1 MKKGLSPK
9 IRIALFVLLL
19 IVVATLPLYVK
30 NQYIVRVA
38 TLCVMYSA
46 FALSLNLITGFM
58 GQVSLGHAAF
68 MGIGAY
74 TSAILSARFE
84 WSFVP
89 TMLCAVLIAAVFGI
103 LLGIPALKL
112 SGSYLAIVTLGFCE
126 VIRLVE
132 LNWMSLTR
140 GPMGMTGIKKPLV
153 LGWQVKS
160 NGDYYWLSLI
170 LMLIVIFFVI
180 NISNSHVGRAIM
192 SVREDEVAAGAM
204 GVNIRYYKVMTFT
217 ISAALCGMMG
227 AFYAHYMRFIDPS
240 AFNFEQSTS
249 ILSMVIL
256 GGLGGVPGSIL
267 GAVILSVL
275 PEALRDLAAL
285 RMLIYGLIIAVMM
298 IFRPQGILG
307 RTTFSQILGI
317 QKKYAVT
324 PEEAAKLL
332 DGEAATPYQELKEEE
347 EA

>member
-9 IRIALFVLLL
+9 IRISLFVVLVLAVILLPMYL
-19 IVVATLPLYVK
+19 K
-30 NQYIVRVA
+30 NQYFVRVA

-46 FALSLNLITGFM
+46 LALSLNLITGYM

-74 TSAILSARFE
+74 TSAILSDRFE

-89 TMLCAVLIAAVFGI
+89 TMLCAVLVTAIFGI

-126 VIRLVE
+126 VVRLTE

-153 LGWQVKS
+153 FGFQVKT
-160 NGDYYWLSLI
+160 NAHYYWLAMVL
-170 LMLIVIFFVI
+170 LAIVLFFVL
-180 NISNSHVGRAIM
+180 NIANSHVGRAIM

-217 ISAALCGMMG
+217 ISAALCGMLG

-240 AFNFEQSTS
+240 AFNFEQSTQ

-275 PEALRDLAAL
+275 PEALRDLANL
-285 RMLIYGLIIAVMM
+285 RMLIYGLVIAVMM

-324 PEEAAKLL
+324 PEEAVALL
-332 DGEAATPYQELKEEE
+332 DGEETVYEELKEED

>member
-9 IRIALFVLLL
+9 IRIALFAIIL
-19 IVVATLPLYVK
+19 ILVATLPLYLK
-30 NQYIVRVA
+30 NQYFVRVA

-46 FALSLNLITGFM
+46 LALSLNLITGFM

-74 TSAILSARFE
+74 TSAILSDRFG

-89 TMLCAVLIAAVFGI
+89 TMLCAVLIAAAFGI

-126 VIRLVE
+126 VVRLTE

-153 LGWQVKS
+153 LGWQIKT
-160 NGDYYWLSLI
+160 NGDYYWLALI
-170 LMLIVIFFVI
+170 LMLIIIFFVI

-192 SVREDEVAAGAM
+192 SVREDEIAASAM

-267 GAVILSVL
+267 GAVILSIL

-317 QKKYAVT
+317 KKKYAVT
-324 PEEAAKLL
+324 PEEAAALL
-332 DGEAATPYQELKEEE
+332 DGQETPYEELQKEEQ
-347 EA
+347 A

>member
-9 IRIALFVLLL
+9 VRIIIFAVLLL
-19 IVVATLPLYVK
+19 AIVILPVYIK
-30 NQYIVRVA
+30 NQYIVRIA

-46 FALSLNLITGFM
+46 LALSLNLITGFM

-74 TSAILSARFE
+74 TSAILSDRFG

-89 TMLCAVLIAAVFGI
+89 TMLCAVLVAAIFGI

-126 VIRLVE
+126 VVRLTE

-153 LGWQVKS
+153 FGIQIKS
-160 NGDYYWLSLI
+160 NGGYYWLALI
-170 LMLIVIFFVI
+170 LLAIVLFFVM

-192 SVREDEVAAGAM
+192 SVREDEVAASAM

-217 ISAALCGMMG
+217 ISAALAGMMG

-275 PEALRDLAAL
+275 PELLRDLSSL
-285 RMLIYGLIIAVMM
+285 RMLIYGLVIAVMM
-298 IFRPQGILG
+298 IFRPQGIMG
-307 RTTFSQILGI
+307 RTTFAQILGI
-317 QKKYAVT
+317 QKKHALN
-324 PEEAAKLL
+324 PEEATQLL
-332 DGEAATPYQELKEEE
+332 GGEATPFDKEEV